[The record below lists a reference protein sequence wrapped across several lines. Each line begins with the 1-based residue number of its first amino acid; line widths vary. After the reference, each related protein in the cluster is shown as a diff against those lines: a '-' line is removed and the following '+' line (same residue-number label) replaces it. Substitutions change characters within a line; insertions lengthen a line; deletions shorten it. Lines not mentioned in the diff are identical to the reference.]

1 MSKKFIVICMIRLN
15 SSIRGGYRTFA
26 NRSEMAVME
35 MVLKFLKSHMLA
47 IKCKLLQKV
56 EEC

>member
-35 MVLKFLKSHMLA
+35 VVPKFLKLRILA
-47 IKCKLLQKV
+47 IK
-56 EEC
+56 

>member
-35 MVLKFLKSHMLA
+35 VVPKFLKSCILA
-47 IKCKLLQKV
+47 IK
-56 EEC
+56 